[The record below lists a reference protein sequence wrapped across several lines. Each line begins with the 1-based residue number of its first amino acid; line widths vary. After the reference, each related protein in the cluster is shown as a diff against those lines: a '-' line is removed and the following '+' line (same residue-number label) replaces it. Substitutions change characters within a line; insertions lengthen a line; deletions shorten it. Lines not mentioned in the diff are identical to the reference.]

1 MRANLAAATTSLM
14 VTAMLLSMS
23 MSPLMVGALS
33 TSAAWATN
41 ITSLMVT
48 APFPSASATF
58 GQSPKV
64 SPSVSWASSL
74 VEMPWQKGPVPA
86 P

>member
-1 MRANLAAATTSLM
+1 
-14 VTAMLLSMS
+14 
-23 MSPLMVGALS
+23 
-33 TSAAWATN
+33 
-41 ITSLMVT
+41 MVT